1 MHDFGLKLFSDA
13 LQQLNS
19 TWESEVS
26 EEQAQYYSGFQGKYY
41 GSCYGITWAGR
52 GIQGYGRF
60 AERSSSIRQINTN
73 GGSGTG
79 GAASRASGDERR
91 DCSARTS
98 VSARSFTKK
107 VQTFETW

>member
-41 GSCYGITWAGR
+41 GSCYGIT
-52 GIQGYGRF
+52 
-60 AERSSSIRQINTN
+60 
-73 GGSGTG
+73 
-79 GAASRASGDERR
+79 
-91 DCSARTS
+91 
-98 VSARSFTKK
+98 
-107 VQTFETW
+107 